1 MGGFALVDICG
12 NLWNCYKKYN
22 KLLTLKTELN
32 GEKLFCETH
41 E

>member
-1 MGGFALVDICG
+1 MQKSS
-12 NLWNCYKKYN
+12 CYSHYYFCYDTKKYN
-22 KLLTLKTELN
+22 KLLTLKIKLN